1 MKKTKKQQHKGMLN
15 YVFLDGWIGRGGPTS
30 WPPRSPD
37 VTPLD
42 FFLWGYVKT
51 KVFTEEIADI
61 EELKTRITHAVASVT
76 PQMLLN
82 TWKEFEKRLLKL
94 RENGGKHVE
103 G

>member
-1 MKKTKKQQHKGMLN
+1 M
-15 YVFLDGWIGRGGPTS
+15 FPDGWIGRGGPTS

-61 EELKTRITHAVASVT
+61 KELKTRITHAVVSVN

>member
-1 MKKTKKQQHKGMLN
+1 MLN
-15 YVFLDGWIGRGGPTS
+15 DVFPDGWIGRGGPTS

-76 PQMLLN
+76 PLMLLN
-82 TWKEFEKRLLKL
+82 T
-94 RENGGKHVE
+94 
-103 G
+103 

>member
-1 MKKTKKQQHKGMLN
+1 MLN
-15 YVFLDGWIGRGGPTS
+15 DVFPDGWIGRGGPTS

-51 KVFTEEIADI
+51 KVFTEEIANI

>member
-1 MKKTKKQQHKGMLN
+1 MLN
-15 YVFLDGWIGRGGPTS
+15 DVFPDGWIGRGGPTS

-42 FFLWGYVKT
+42 FFLLGFVKT
-51 KVFTEEIADI
+51 KVFIDEIADI
-61 EELKTRITHAVASVT
+61 EELKTRITHAVVSVT